1 MNAPKLG
8 LRQNALQEEADL
20 RMSKHTVEKKKKK
33 NTFNKNHNHGCNG
46 TGPEAGIYT
55 SWVEEPTRN
64 LGRRLPGPRRRRTK
78 LRSCGTDQ
86 VVDKTAADVD
96 VVQQEQHQGGDTL
109 SECLVLEE
117 RLQKIPGTSA
127 TAQQRAGLDQL
138 RH

>member
-20 RMSKHTVEKKKKK
+20 RMSKHTVEKKKK

-117 RLQKIPGTSA
+117 RLQKISREQGWTS
-127 TAQQRAGLDQL
+127 
-138 RH
+138 